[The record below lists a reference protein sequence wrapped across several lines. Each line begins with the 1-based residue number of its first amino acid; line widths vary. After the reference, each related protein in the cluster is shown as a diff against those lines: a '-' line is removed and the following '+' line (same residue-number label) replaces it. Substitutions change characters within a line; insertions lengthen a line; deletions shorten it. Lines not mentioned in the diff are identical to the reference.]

1 MPLLQ
6 LGAGGPCTCRA
17 VVMLCAPLVKHC
29 PSTITLRYYAGG
41 PLLGGAEKRNTER
54 WGGMPCWRCWL
65 RYARKAKSLGGLAVR
80 QRYVSVSQ
88 QPFKQSRNPGRPQFV
103 CIVRLRHVEDVES
116 SNPRMPAILYAAQCS
131 HGISR
136 PMSSLVTVGTDLA
149 VTHCR
154 DRGQN
159 KAHIRGRGGAPN
171 H

>member
-41 PLLGGAEKRNTER
+41 LLPGGAEKRNTER
-54 WGGMPCWRCWL
+54 WGGMPCWIRWL
-65 RYARKAKSLGGLAVR
+65 RCARKAKSLGGLAVR

-88 QPFKQSRNPGRPQFV
+88 QPFKPSRNPGRPQFV

-116 SNPRMPAILYAAQCS
+116 SHPRMPAICCS
-131 HGISR
+131 VLTWNIPSNVIISDCRYRPRCNPLSR
-136 PMSSLVTVGTDLA
+136 PG
-149 VTHCR
+149 
-154 DRGQN
+154 
-159 KAHIRGRGGAPN
+159 PE
-171 H
+171 